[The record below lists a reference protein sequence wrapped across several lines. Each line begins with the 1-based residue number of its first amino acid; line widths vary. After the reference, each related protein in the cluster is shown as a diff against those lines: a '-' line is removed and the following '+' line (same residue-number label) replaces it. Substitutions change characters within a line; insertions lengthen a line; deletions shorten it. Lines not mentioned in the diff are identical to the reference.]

1 MEYLTLLIQPGF
13 IIEFVVIVY
22 IIYKQVHSY
31 KENKSRMDQYMDI
44 FSNSD
49 TWNVEKNG
57 LFGQVEMDDFF
68 GRVSSITGGASNSF
82 FKEIK
87 DTINKYIS
95 GNSNSVMD
103 FQIIKDTVDRQCDSI
118 ESQIESQTPVP
129 LYLGLA
135 GSMVGIIV
143 GLITLV
149 LTGDFTKLVDGNQDS
164 FLGIASLLLA
174 VAVAMVA
181 SLCGIGMT
189 TIITYEYKDKKSE
202 AENGKSAFI
211 SWMQSVVF
219 PSLPND
225 ISSATTQLVRNL
237 DNFNTIF
244 KNNTSSLSNTFDK
257 VNEAYKDQADIVKAV
272 KDMDVL
278 KMATANM
285 SVLRDLETC
294 TEKLERFNEYLDRIE
309 GYTSTIQKFN
319 EQFSAEETQLDLLRE
334 IRDFFKAE
342 FGEVEQRKKAIGDAV
357 SSVDLELQRAI
368 KNLGDSCSEQS
379 EHFKSQLDEQNKQYK
394 EILDEQQKAFI
405 DAYKEIQQKL
415 EYKLKEMPESLD
427 KLKDIAEIP
436 GELRTLSNNIQCSME
451 QLFSNIDKTLSR
463 INPDSRSTIQPSIIV
478 KPTLSKF
485 EKIIGISLL
494 GVMTLSSI
502 GAVVFCA
509 LTYFGKQ

>member
-1 MEYLTLLIQPGF
+1 MEYLTLLINPGF
-13 IIEFVVIVY
+13 IIEFVVIAY
-22 IIYKQVHSY
+22 IVYKQVHSY

-44 FSNSD
+44 FSHSD
-49 TWNVEKNG
+49 TWDVEISNVVFK
-57 LFGQVEMDDFF
+57 QVS
-68 GRVSSITGGASNSF
+68 RITRITGGASNIF
-82 FKEIK
+82 FKEIQ

-118 ESQIESQTPVP
+118 ENQIESQTPVP

-149 LTGDFTKLVDGNQDS
+149 LTGDFTKLVDGNQGS
-164 FLGIASLLLA
+164 FYGIASLLLA

-189 TIITYEYKDKKSE
+189 TKITYEYKDKKSE
-202 AENGKSAFI
+202 AESGKSAFI

-225 ISSATTQLVRNL
+225 IPSATTQLVRNL

-244 KNNTSSLSNTFDK
+244 KDNTSCLSNTFDK
-257 VNEAYKDQADIVKAV
+257 VNEAYKNQADIVKAV

-278 KMATANM
+278 KMATANARILM
-285 SVLRDLETC
+285 HLETC

-319 EQFSAEETQLDLLRE
+319 EQFNAEETQLGLLRE

-342 FGEVEQRKKAIGDAV
+342 FGEVEQRKKAIGNAV
-357 SSVDLELQRAI
+357 SSVDLELQHAF
-368 KNLGDSCSEQS
+368 KDLGDSCSEQS

-394 EILDEQQKAFI
+394 GILDGQQKVFI

-415 EYKLKEMPESLD
+415 EDKLKEIPESLD

-436 GELRTLSNNIQCSME
+436 GELKTLSNNIQHSME
-451 QLFSNIDKTLSR
+451 QLFSNFDKTLSK
-463 INPDSRSTIQPSIIV
+463 INPETTTQYVTQPPIVV
-478 KPTLSKF
+478 KPTLSKL
-485 EKIIGISLL
+485 EKVIGISLL
-494 GVMTLSSI
+494 GIMTLSSI

-509 LTYFGKQ
+509 LTYLGKQ